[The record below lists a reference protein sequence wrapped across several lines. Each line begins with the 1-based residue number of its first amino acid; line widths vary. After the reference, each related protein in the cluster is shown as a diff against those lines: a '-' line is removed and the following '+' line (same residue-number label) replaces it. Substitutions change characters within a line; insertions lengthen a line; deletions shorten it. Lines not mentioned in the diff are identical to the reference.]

1 MNATG
6 RGAGNGYECPRCA
19 GRGWVLPSNERRV
32 SNDVIATPPIGEWPE
47 ACPDCGGLGAFTL
60 TRLARLLQIDRHA
73 LRRLRECRAGFDL
86 SLHAFGMLV
95 VLFPESVAR

>member
-1 MNATG
+1 MTC
-6 RGAGNGYECPRCA
+6 RGAGKGFECPRCA
-19 GRGWVLPSNERRV
+19 GRGWVLPSRDVRAQ
-32 SNDVIATPPIGEWPE
+32 NDTIAAPREGEWPE

-73 LRRLRECRAGFDL
+73 LRRVRECRAGFDL

-95 VLFPESVAR
+95 VLFPETVAQ